1 MTRGAR
7 VGRAALLASALLL
20 AASPVLDAAAQS
32 SRETE
37 RRLER
42 VRKEL
47 RDVAAERRRLE
58 GERGAAAREL
68 RQVDERVASSSKAL
82 AETRARLAEEHAA
95 LERLQARRQELDATV
110 ATRRT
115 ELAALLRAAYTIGDD
130 AALKLML
137 AQDRVADAG
146 RLLVYHRYLQ
156 QQRSERIATL
166 QAEMVELD
174 GIEARIQDRRA
185 ALEAAQTEQRAQLAQ
200 VEADRQRRAE
210 AMKGLESRFNDR
222 SAREKALGSDA
233 RSLERVLAQLREAAR
248 RAEAERRAAAAA
260 ERARQAREA
269 REARDSGTAATPR
282 PAPRPRPQVATAPAP
297 QVGGL
302 GWPVSGSL
310 LTAYGGRLPDGR
322 SSTGVLIGAPAGTP
336 VKAVADGTVVF
347 AEWMTGYGMLLIVDH
362 GNGYMSLYAHNDAL
376 LKNAGDRV
384 TRGETLASVGN
395 SGGQGRSG
403 LYFELRQGGKPVNPA
418 TWLQR
423 R

>member
-1 MTRGAR
+1 MT
-7 VGRAALLASALLL
+7 GRATATGTALLLTALLAAAL
-20 AASPVLDAAAQS
+20 PVLEVAAQN

-58 GERGAAAREL
+58 GQRGAAAREL
-68 RQVDERVASSSKAL
+68 RQADEQVAASTTAL
-82 AETRARLAEEHAA
+82 RETRIKLAAEQAE
-95 LERLQARRQELDATV
+95 LERLQARRQTLIATV
-110 ATRRT
+110 EQRRA
-115 ELAALLRAAYTIGDD
+115 ELATLLRAAYTIGDE

-156 QQRSERIATL
+156 QQRSERIAEL
-166 QAEMVELD
+166 RAEMTELD
-174 GIEARIQDRRA
+174 GMEAAIQDRRA
-185 ALEAAQTEQRAQLAQ
+185 ALEAAHAEQRARLAQ
-200 VEADRQRRAE
+200 VETDRSKRADAV
-210 AMKGLESRFNDR
+210 KGLDAKFNDR
-222 SAREKALGSDA
+222 SAREKALGQDA
-233 RSLERVLAQLREAAR
+233 RALERVLAQLRAAAR

-260 ERARQAREA
+260 AREREA
-269 REARDSGTAATPR
+269 REAREVRQSGSSPR
-282 PAPRPRPQVATAPAP
+282 PPSRPRPRVARAPAP

-302 GWPVSGSL
+302 GWPISGAL
-310 LTAYGGRLPDGR
+310 LTAFGGRLPDG
-322 SSTGVLIGAPAGTP
+322 SSSNGVLIGAAAGTP

-376 LKNAGDRV
+376 LRKTGDAV
-384 TRGETLASVGN
+384 KRGDTVASVGN

-403 LYFELRQGGKPVNPA
+403 LYFELRQNGKPVNPT

>member
-1 MTRGAR
+1 MTRGAMA
-7 VGRAALLASALLL
+7 GRAALLATALLL
-20 AASPVLDAAAQS
+20 AASPVLDAGAQS

-82 AETRARLAEEHAA
+82 AETRRKLAEEQAA
-95 LERLQARRQELDATV
+95 LARLQARRQELDATV

-156 QQRSERIATL
+156 QQRSARIATL

-174 GIEARIQDRRA
+174 GLEAQIQDRRA
-185 ALEAAQTEQRAQLAQ
+185 ALEAAQVEQRGQLAQ

-210 AMKGLESRFNDR
+210 AMKTLESRFNDR
-222 SAREKALGSDA
+222 SAREQALGSDA

-269 REARDSGTAATPR
+269 RDSGATPR

-336 VKAVADGTVVF
+336 VKAVTLLSRRADD
-347 AEWMTGYGMLLIVDH
+347 AETTRTPMRETAL
-362 GNGYMSLYAHNDAL
+362 NGEYTAHLPQARPRVR
-376 LKNAGDRV
+376 DRV
-384 TRGETLASVGN
+384 RSTRS
-395 SGGQGRSG
+395 R
-403 LYFELRQGGKPVNPA
+403 
-418 TWLQR
+418 
-423 R
+423 

>member
-1 MTRGAR
+1 MIRSR
-7 VGRAALLASALLL
+7 ILLL
-20 AASPVLDAAAQS
+20 AALLVAALPVLEASAQS

-47 RDVAAERRRLE
+47 RDVASERRRLE
-58 GERGAAAREL
+58 GERGTAAREL
-68 RQVDERVASSSKAL
+68 RAADEQVAAS
-82 AETRARLAEEHAA
+82 TRALRDTRIKLAEEQMA
-95 LERLQARRQELDATV
+95 LEKLQARRVELESTV
-110 ATRRT
+110 ETRRT
-115 ELAALLRAAYTIGDD
+115 ELAALLRSAYTIGDE

-146 RLLVYHRYLQ
+146 RLLTYHRYLQ
-156 QQRSERIATL
+156 QQRSTRIAEL
-166 QAEMVELD
+166 RAEMAELD
-174 GIEARIQDRRA
+174 GLEAAIQDRRA
-185 ALEAAQTEQRAQLAQ
+185 ALEATQVEQRTQLAK
-200 VEADRQRRAE
+200 VEADRGQRAE
-210 AMKGLESRFNDR
+210 AVKGIESRFNDR
-222 SAREKALGSDA
+222 SEREKALGRDA

-260 ERARQAREA
+260 AREREAREA
-269 REARDSGTAATPR
+269 REAQASGRPRPTPR
-282 PAPRPRPQVATAPAP
+282 PPTQVARNAAP

-302 GWPVSGSL
+302 GWPISGSL
-310 LTAYGGRLPDGR
+310 LTPYGGKLPDGR
-322 SSTGVLIGAPAGTP
+322 SSTGILIGAPAGTS

-362 GNGYMSLYAHNDAL
+362 GNGYMSLYAHNDGL
-376 LKNAGDRV
+376 QKNVGDAVR
-384 TRGETLASVGN
+384 RGDTVASVGS

-403 LYFELRQGGKPVNPA
+403 LYFELRQNGTPVNPT

>member
-1 MTRGAR
+1 MTRGAM
-7 VGRAALLASALLL
+7 VGRAALLATALLL
-20 AASPVLDAAAQS
+20 AAAPAFDAAAQS

-58 GERGAAAREL
+58 GQRGAAAREL
-68 RQVDERVASSSKAL
+68 RQVDEQVATSSKAL
-82 AETRARLAEEHAA
+82 AETRRRLAEEQAA
-95 LERLQARRQELDATV
+95 LERLQSRRQALDATV

-115 ELAALLRAAYTIGDD
+115 ELATLLRAAYTIGDD

-166 QAEMVELD
+166 QAEMAELD
-174 GIEARIQDRRA
+174 GIEAQIQDRRA

-200 VEADRQRRAE
+200 VEADRQRRSE

-269 REARDSGTAATPR
+269 RDSGTASTPR

-376 LKNAGDRV
+376 LKTAGDRV

>member
-1 MTRGAR
+1 MSS
-7 VGRAALLASALLL
+7 GRALLL
-20 AASPVLDAAAQS
+20 VALLVAALPVLDAAAQN

-58 GERGAAAREL
+58 GQRGEAARDL
-68 RQVDERVASSSKAL
+68 RAADEQVSTSARAL
-82 AETRARLAEEHAA
+82 RDTRIKLAEEQIA
-95 LERLQARRQELDATV
+95 LETLQARRVELESTV
-110 ATRRT
+110 EARRA
-115 ELAALLRAAYTIGDD
+115 ELAALVRAAYTVGDE

-146 RLLVYHRYLQ
+146 RLLTYHRYLQ
-156 QQRSERIATL
+156 QQRSTRISEL
-166 QAEMVELD
+166 RAEAAELD
-174 GIEARIQDRRA
+174 GIEAAIHDRRA
-185 ALEAAQTEQRAQLAQ
+185 ALEAAQVEQRAQLAK
-200 VEADRQRRAE
+200 VETDRSQRAE
-210 AMKGLESRFNDR
+210 AVKGIESRFSDR
-222 SAREKALGSDA
+222 SAREKALGRDA
-233 RSLERVLAQLREAAR
+233 RSLERVLTQLREAAR

-260 ERARQAREA
+260 AREREAREA
-269 REARDSGTAATPR
+269 REATAAG
-282 PAPRPRPQVATAPAP
+282 RPRPPPRPPTQVARTTAP

-310 LTAYGGRLPDGR
+310 LTAYGGKLPDGR
-322 SSTGVLIGAPAGTP
+322 SSTGILIGAPAGTA

-362 GNGYMSLYAHNDAL
+362 GNGYMSLYAHNDGL
-376 LKNAGDRV
+376 LK
-384 TRGETLASVGN
+384 SVGN
-395 SGGQGRSG
+395 AVRRGDTVSSVGSSGGQGRSG
-403 LYFELRQGGKPVNPA
+403 LYFELRQNGTPVNPT

>member
-1 MTRGAR
+1 MIRSR
-7 VGRAALLASALLL
+7 ALLL
-20 AASPVLDAAAQS
+20 AALLVAALPVLEASAQS

-47 RDVAAERRRLE
+47 RDVASERRRLE
-58 GERGAAAREL
+58 GERGTAAREL
-68 RQVDERVASSSKAL
+68 RAADEQVAAS
-82 AETRARLAEEHAA
+82 TRALRDTRIKLAEEQIA
-95 LERLQARRQELDATV
+95 LEKLQARRVELESTV
-110 ATRRT
+110 ETRRT
-115 ELAALLRAAYTIGDD
+115 ELAALVRSAYTIGDE

-146 RLLVYHRYLQ
+146 RLLTYHRYLQ
-156 QQRSERIATL
+156 QQRSTRIAEL
-166 QAEMVELD
+166 RAEMAELD
-174 GIEARIQDRRA
+174 GLEAAIHDRRA
-185 ALEAAQTEQRAQLAQ
+185 ALEAAQAAQRTQLAK
-200 VEADRQRRAE
+200 VETDRGQRAE
-210 AMKGLESRFNDR
+210 AVKGIESRFNDR
-222 SAREKALGSDA
+222 SEREKALGRDA

-260 ERARQAREA
+260 AREREAREA
-269 REARDSGTAATPR
+269 REAQASG
-282 PAPRPRPQVATAPAP
+282 RPRPPPRPPTQVARNAAP

-302 GWPVSGSL
+302 GWPISGSL
-310 LTAYGGRLPDGR
+310 LTAYGGKLPDGR
-322 SSTGVLIGAPAGTP
+322 SSTGIMIGAPAGTP

-362 GNGYMSLYAHNDAL
+362 GNGYMSLYAHNDGL
-376 LKNAGDRV
+376 LKSVGSSVRRGDTV
-384 TRGETLASVGN
+384 ASVGS

-403 LYFELRQGGKPVNPA
+403 LYFELRQNGTPVNPT

>member
-1 MTRGAR
+1 MARGR
-7 VGRAALLASALLL
+7 ALLL
-20 AASPVLDAAAQS
+20 VALLVAALPVLDTAAQN

-58 GERGAAAREL
+58 GQRGEAARDL
-68 RQVDERVASSSKAL
+68 RAADEQVSTSARAL
-82 AETRARLAEEHAA
+82 RDTRIKLAEEQIA
-95 LERLQARRQELDATV
+95 LETLQARRVELESTV
-110 ATRRT
+110 EARRA
-115 ELAALLRAAYTIGDD
+115 ELAALVRAAYTVGDE

-146 RLLVYHRYLQ
+146 RLLTYHRYLQ
-156 QQRSERIATL
+156 QQRSTRISEL
-166 QAEMVELD
+166 RAEAAELD
-174 GIEARIQDRRA
+174 GIEAAIHDRRA
-185 ALEAAQTEQRAQLAQ
+185 ALEAAQVEQRAQLAK
-200 VEADRQRRAE
+200 VETDRSQRAE
-210 AMKGLESRFNDR
+210 AVKGIESRFSDR
-222 SAREKALGSDA
+222 SAREKALGRDA
-233 RSLERVLAQLREAAR
+233 RSLERVLTQLREAAR

-260 ERARQAREA
+260 AREREAREA
-269 REARDSGTAATPR
+269 REATAAG
-282 PAPRPRPQVATAPAP
+282 RPRPPPRPPTQVARTTAP

-310 LTAYGGRLPDGR
+310 LTAYGGKLPDGR
-322 SSTGVLIGAPAGTP
+322 SSTGILIGAPAGTA

-362 GNGYMSLYAHNDAL
+362 GNGYMSLYAHNDGL
-376 LKNAGDRV
+376 LK
-384 TRGETLASVGN
+384 SVGN
-395 SGGQGRSG
+395 TVRRGDTVSSVGSSGGQGRSG
-403 LYFELRQGGKPVNPA
+403 LYFELRQNGAPVNPT

>member
-1 MTRGAR
+1 MARGR
-7 VGRAALLASALLL
+7 ALLL
-20 AASPVLDAAAQS
+20 VALLVAALPVLDAAAQN

-58 GERGAAAREL
+58 GQRGEAARDL
-68 RQVDERVASSSKAL
+68 RAADEQVADSSRVL
-82 AETRARLAEEHAA
+82 RETRIKLAEEQAA
-95 LERLQARRQELDATV
+95 LTKLQARRTELESTV
-110 ATRRT
+110 ETRRT
-115 ELAALLRAAYTIGDD
+115 ELAALVRAAYTVGDE

-146 RLLVYHRYLQ
+146 RLLTYHRYLQ
-156 QQRSERIATL
+156 QQRSTRIAEL
-166 QAEMVELD
+166 RAEMAELD
-174 GIEARIQDRRA
+174 GIEAAIQDRRA
-185 ALEAAQTEQRAQLAQ
+185 ALEATQIEQRAQLAK
-200 VEADRQRRAE
+200 VETDRSQRAE
-210 AMKGLESRFNDR
+210 AVKGIESRFSDR
-222 SAREKALGSDA
+222 SAREQALGRDA
-233 RSLERVLAQLREAAR
+233 RSLERVLTQLREAAR

-260 ERARQAREA
+260 AREREAREA
-269 REARDSGTAATPR
+269 REATAAG
-282 PAPRPRPQVATAPAP
+282 RPRPPPRPPTQVARTTAP

-310 LTAYGGRLPDGR
+310 LTAYGGKLPDGR
-322 SSTGVLIGAPAGTP
+322 SSTGILIGAPAGTS

-362 GNGYMSLYAHNDAL
+362 GNGYMSLYGHNDTL
-376 LKNAGDRV
+376 LKSVGSSVRRGDTVAG
-384 TRGETLASVGN
+384 VGN

-403 LYFELRQGGKPVNPA
+403 LYFELRQDGRPVNPT

>member
-1 MTRGAR
+1 MTRGAM
-7 VGRAALLASALLL
+7 VGRAALLATALLL
-20 AASPVLDAAAQS
+20 AAAPVFDTAAQS

-58 GERGAAAREL
+58 GQRGAAAREL
-68 RQVDERVASSSKAL
+68 RQVDEQVATSSKAL
-82 AETRARLAEEHAA
+82 AETRRRLAEEQAA
-95 LERLQARRQELDATV
+95 LERLQSRRQALDATV

-115 ELAALLRAAYTIGDD
+115 ELATLLRAAYTIGDD

-166 QAEMVELD
+166 QAEMAELD
-174 GIEARIQDRRA
+174 GIEAQIQDRRA

-200 VEADRQRRAE
+200 VEADRQRRSE

-269 REARDSGTAATPR
+269 RDSGTASTPR

-376 LKNAGDRV
+376 LKTAGDRV

>member
-1 MTRGAR
+1 MPRGR
-7 VGRAALLASALLL
+7 ALLL
-20 AASPVLDAAAQS
+20 VALLVAALPVFEASAQS

-58 GERGAAAREL
+58 GQRGKAARDL
-68 RQVDERVASSSKAL
+68 RAADEQVDVSTRAL
-82 AETRARLAEEHAA
+82 RETRVRLAEEQIA
-95 LERLQARRQELDATV
+95 LEKLQARRVELESTVETRRQELAS
-110 ATRRT
+110 
-115 ELAALLRAAYTIGDD
+115 LLRAAYTVGDE

-146 RLLVYHRYLQ
+146 RLLTYHRYLQ
-156 QQRSERIATL
+156 QQRSTRIGEL
-166 QAEMVELD
+166 RAEMQELD
-174 GIEARIQDRRA
+174 GIEAAIQERRA
-185 ALEAAQTEQRAQLAQ
+185 ALEATQAEQRAQLER
-200 VEADRQRRAE
+200 VERDRIARAE
-210 AMKGLESRFNDR
+210 AVKGIESRFNDR
-222 SAREKALGSDA
+222 SAREKALGRDA

-260 ERARQAREA
+260 AREREA
-269 REARDSGTAATPR
+269 RETREAA
-282 PAPRPRPQVATAPAP
+282 AAGRPRPPPRPPTQVARTAAP

-302 GWPVSGSL
+302 GWPISGSL
-310 LTAYGGRLPDGR
+310 LTPYGGKLPDGR
-322 SSTGVLIGAPAGTP
+322 SSTGILIGAPAGTP

-362 GNGYMSLYAHNDAL
+362 GNGYMSLYAHNDGL
-376 LKNAGDRV
+376 LKSVGNTVRRGD
-384 TRGETLASVGN
+384 TLASVGN

-403 LYFELRQGGKPVNPA
+403 LYFELRQNGTPVNPT

>member
-1 MTRGAR
+1 MARGR
-7 VGRAALLASALLL
+7 ALLL
-20 AASPVLDAAAQS
+20 VALLTAALPMLQAAAQN

-42 VRKEL
+42 IRKEL

-58 GERGAAAREL
+58 GQRGEAAREL
-68 RQVDERVASSSKAL
+68 RSADEQVDVSTRAL
-82 AETRARLAEEHAA
+82 RETRVKLAEEQIA
-95 LERLQARRQELDATV
+95 LENLQARRVELESTV
-110 ATRRT
+110 ETRRQ
-115 ELAALLRAAYTIGDD
+115 ELAALLRAAYTVGDE

-146 RLLVYHRYLQ
+146 RLLTYHRYLQ
-156 QQRSERIATL
+156 QQRSTRIGEL
-166 QAEMVELD
+166 RAEMEELD
-174 GIEARIQDRRA
+174 GIEAAIQERRA
-185 ALEAAQTEQRAQLAQ
+185 ALEATQAEQRAQLAK
-200 VEADRQRRAE
+200 VESDRRARAE
-210 AMKGLESRFNDR
+210 AVKGIESRFNDR
-222 SAREKALGSDA
+222 SAREKALGRDA

-248 RAEAERRAAAAA
+248 RAEAERRAAAAR
-260 ERARQAREA
+260 EREA
-269 REARDSGTAATPR
+269 REARAATAAGKPR
-282 PAPRPRPQVATAPAP
+282 PAPRPPTQVARSAAP

-310 LTAYGGRLPDGR
+310 LTPYGGKLPDGR
-322 SSTGVLIGAPAGTP
+322 SSTGILIGAAAGTP

-362 GNGYMSLYAHNDAL
+362 GNGYMSLYAHNDGL
-376 LKNAGDRV
+376 LKSVGNTVRRGDTV
-384 TRGETLASVGN
+384 ASVGN

-403 LYFELRQGGKPVNPA
+403 LYFELRQNGTPVNPT

>member
-1 MTRGAR
+1 MSRGR
-7 VGRAALLASALLL
+7 ALLL
-20 AASPVLDAAAQS
+20 VALLVAALPVLDAAGQN

-58 GERGAAAREL
+58 GQRGEAARDL
-68 RQVDERVASSSKAL
+68 RAADEQVSTSARAL
-82 AETRARLAEEHAA
+82 RDTRIKLAEEQIA
-95 LERLQARRQELDATV
+95 LEKLQARRVELESTV
-110 ATRRT
+110 ETRRE
-115 ELAALLRAAYTIGDD
+115 ELAALVRAAYTVGDE

-146 RLLVYHRYLQ
+146 RLLTYHRYLQ
-156 QQRSERIATL
+156 QQRSTRISEL
-166 QAEMVELD
+166 RAEMAELD
-174 GIEARIQDRRA
+174 GIEAAIQDRRA
-185 ALEAAQTEQRAQLAQ
+185 GLEAAQVEQRAQLAK
-200 VEADRQRRAE
+200 VESDRSQRAE
-210 AMKGLESRFNDR
+210 AVKGIESRFSDR
-222 SAREKALGSDA
+222 SAREKALGRDA
-233 RSLERVLAQLREAAR
+233 RSLERVLTQLREAAR

-260 ERARQAREA
+260 AREREAREA
-269 REARDSGTAATPR
+269 REATAAG
-282 PAPRPRPQVATAPAP
+282 RPRPPPRPPTQVARTTAP

-310 LTAYGGRLPDGR
+310 LTAYGGKLPDGR
-322 SSTGVLIGAPAGTP
+322 SSTGILIGAPAGTA

-362 GNGYMSLYAHNDAL
+362 GNGYMSLYAHNDGL
-376 LKNAGDRV
+376 LK
-384 TRGETLASVGN
+384 SVGN
-395 SGGQGRSG
+395 AVRRGDTVSSVGSSGGQGRSG
-403 LYFELRQGGKPVNPA
+403 LYFELRQNGTPVNPT

>member
-156 QQRSERIATL
+156 QQR
-166 QAEMVELD
+166 
-174 GIEARIQDRRA
+174 
-185 ALEAAQTEQRAQLAQ
+185 
-200 VEADRQRRAE
+200 
-210 AMKGLESRFNDR
+210 
-222 SAREKALGSDA
+222 
-233 RSLERVLAQLREAAR
+233 
-248 RAEAERRAAAAA
+248 
-260 ERARQAREA
+260 
-269 REARDSGTAATPR
+269 
-282 PAPRPRPQVATAPAP
+282 
-297 QVGGL
+297 
-302 GWPVSGSL
+302 
-310 LTAYGGRLPDGR
+310 RLPG
-322 SSTGVLIGAPAGTP
+322 
-336 VKAVADGTVVF
+336 
-347 AEWMTGYGMLLIVDH
+347 
-362 GNGYMSLYAHNDAL
+362 
-376 LKNAGDRV
+376 
-384 TRGETLASVGN
+384 
-395 SGGQGRSG
+395 
-403 LYFELRQGGKPVNPA
+403 
-418 TWLQR
+418 
-423 R
+423 

>member
-1 MTRGAR
+1 MSRGR
-7 VGRAALLASALLL
+7 ALLL
-20 AASPVLDAAAQS
+20 VALLVAALPVLDAAAQN

-58 GERGAAAREL
+58 GQRGEAARDL
-68 RQVDERVASSSKAL
+68 RAADEQVSTSARAL
-82 AETRARLAEEHAA
+82 RDTRIKLAEEQIA
-95 LERLQARRQELDATV
+95 LEKLQARRVELESTV
-110 ATRRT
+110 ETRRE
-115 ELAALLRAAYTIGDD
+115 ELAALVRAAYTVGDE

-146 RLLVYHRYLQ
+146 RLLTYHRYLQ
-156 QQRSERIATL
+156 QQRSTRISEL
-166 QAEMVELD
+166 RAEMAELD
-174 GIEARIQDRRA
+174 GIEAAIQDRRA
-185 ALEAAQTEQRAQLAQ
+185 GLEAAQVEQRAQLAK
-200 VEADRQRRAE
+200 VESDRSQRAE
-210 AMKGLESRFNDR
+210 AVKGIESRFSDR
-222 SAREKALGSDA
+222 SAREKALGRDA
-233 RSLERVLAQLREAAR
+233 RSLERVLTQLREAAR

-260 ERARQAREA
+260 AREREAREA
-269 REARDSGTAATPR
+269 REATAAG
-282 PAPRPRPQVATAPAP
+282 RPRPPPRPPTQVARTTAP

-310 LTAYGGRLPDGR
+310 LTAYGGKLPDGR
-322 SSTGVLIGAPAGTP
+322 SSTGILIGAPAGTA

-362 GNGYMSLYAHNDAL
+362 GNGYMSLYAHNDGL
-376 LKNAGDRV
+376 LK
-384 TRGETLASVGN
+384 SVGN
-395 SGGQGRSG
+395 AVRRGDTVSSVGSSGGQGRSG
-403 LYFELRQGGKPVNPA
+403 LYFELRQNGTPVNPT

>member
-1 MTRGAR
+1 MSRGCALLL
-7 VGRAALLASALLL
+7 VALLAAGL
-20 AASPVLDAAAQS
+20 PVLEAAAQN

-42 VRKEL
+42 IRKEL

-58 GERGAAAREL
+58 GQRGEAAREL
-68 RQVDERVASSSKAL
+68 RSADEQVDVSTRAL
-82 AETRARLAEEHAA
+82 RETRVKLAEEQIA
-95 LERLQARRQELDATV
+95 LEKLQARRVELESTV
-110 ATRRT
+110 ETRRQ
-115 ELAALLRAAYTIGDD
+115 ELAALLRAAYAVGDE

-146 RLLVYHRYLQ
+146 RLLTYHRYLQ
-156 QQRSERIATL
+156 QQRSTRIGEL
-166 QAEMVELD
+166 RAEMEELD
-174 GIEARIQDRRA
+174 GIEAAIQERRA
-185 ALEAAQTEQRAQLAQ
+185 ALEATQAEQRAQLAR
-200 VEADRQRRAE
+200 VESDRRARAE
-210 AMKGLESRFNDR
+210 AVKGIESRFNDR
-222 SAREKALGSDA
+222 SAREKALGRDA

-260 ERARQAREA
+260 AREREA
-269 REARDSGTAATPR
+269 REARAATAAGKQR
-282 PAPRPRPQVATAPAP
+282 PAQRPPTQVARSAAP

-310 LTAYGGRLPDGR
+310 LTPYGGKLPDGR
-322 SSTGVLIGAPAGTP
+322 SSTGILIGAAAGTP

-362 GNGYMSLYAHNDAL
+362 GNGYMSLYAHNDGL
-376 LKNAGDRV
+376 LKSVGSTVRRGDTV
-384 TRGETLASVGN
+384 ASVGN

-403 LYFELRQGGKPVNPA
+403 LYFELRQNGTPVNPT

>member
-1 MTRGAR
+1 MTRGAM
-7 VGRAALLASALLL
+7 VGRAALLATALLL
-20 AASPVLDAAAQS
+20 AAAPVFDAAAQS

-58 GERGAAAREL
+58 GQRGAAAREL
-68 RQVDERVASSSKAL
+68 RQVDEQVATSSKAL
-82 AETRARLAEEHAA
+82 AETRRRLAEEQAA
-95 LERLQARRQELDATV
+95 LERLQSRRQALDATV
-110 ATRRT
+110 ATRRS
-115 ELAALLRAAYTIGDD
+115 ELATLLRAAYTIGDD

-166 QAEMVELD
+166 QAEMAELD
-174 GIEARIQDRRA
+174 GIEAQIQDRRA

-200 VEADRQRRAE
+200 VEADRQRRSE

-233 RSLERVLAQLREAAR
+233 RSLERVLTQLREAAR

-269 REARDSGTAATPR
+269 RDSGTASTPR

>member
-1 MTRGAR
+1 MARG
-7 VGRAALLASALLL
+7 AALLLVALLV
-20 AASPVLDAAAQS
+20 AALPALDAAAQN

-58 GERGAAAREL
+58 GQRGEAARDL
-68 RQVDERVASSSKAL
+68 RAADEQVSTSARAL
-82 AETRARLAEEHAA
+82 RETRIKLAEEQIA
-95 LERLQARRQELDATV
+95 LEKLQARRVVLESTV
-110 ATRRT
+110 ETRRE
-115 ELAALLRAAYTIGDD
+115 ELAALVRAAYTVGDE

-146 RLLVYHRYLQ
+146 RLLTYHRYLQ
-156 QQRSERIATL
+156 QQRSTRISEL
-166 QAEMVELD
+166 RAEMDELD
-174 GIEARIQDRRA
+174 GIEAAIQDRRA
-185 ALEAAQTEQRAQLAQ
+185 ALEAAQVEQRAQLAR
-200 VEADRQRRAE
+200 VESDRSQRAE
-210 AMKGLESRFNDR
+210 AVKGIESRFSDR
-222 SAREKALGSDA
+222 SAREKALGRDA
-233 RSLERVLAQLREAAR
+233 RSLERVLTQLREAAR

-260 ERARQAREA
+260 AREREAREA
-269 REARDSGTAATPR
+269 REAAA
-282 PAPRPRPQVATAPAP
+282 AGRPRPPPRPPTQVARTTAP

-310 LTAYGGRLPDGR
+310 LTAYGGKLPDGR
-322 SSTGVLIGAPAGTP
+322 SSTGILIGAPAGTA

-362 GNGYMSLYAHNDAL
+362 GNGYMSLYAHNDGL
-376 LKNAGDRV
+376 LK
-384 TRGETLASVGN
+384 SVGN
-395 SGGQGRSG
+395 AVRRGDTVSSVGSSGGQGRSG
-403 LYFELRQGGKPVNPA
+403 LYFELRQNGTPVNPT

>member
-1 MTRGAR
+1 MIRSR
-7 VGRAALLASALLL
+7 ALLL
-20 AASPVLDAAAQS
+20 AALLVAALPVLEASAQS

-47 RDVAAERRRLE
+47 RDVASERRRLE
-58 GERGAAAREL
+58 GERGTAARAL
-68 RQVDERVASSSKAL
+68 RAADEQVAAS
-82 AETRARLAEEHAA
+82 TRALRDTRIKLAEEQIA
-95 LERLQARRQELDATV
+95 LEKLQARRVELESTV
-110 ATRRT
+110 ETRRT
-115 ELAALLRAAYTIGDD
+115 ELAALVRSAYTIGDE

-146 RLLVYHRYLQ
+146 RLLTYHRYLQ
-156 QQRSERIATL
+156 QQRSTRIAEL
-166 QAEMVELD
+166 RAEMAELD
-174 GIEARIQDRRA
+174 GLEAAIHDRRA
-185 ALEAAQTEQRAQLAQ
+185 ALEAAQAAQRTQLAK
-200 VEADRQRRAE
+200 VETDRGQRAE
-210 AMKGLESRFNDR
+210 AVKGIESRFNDR
-222 SAREKALGSDA
+222 SEREKALGSDA

-269 REARDSGTAATPR
+269 REARDSGAPATPR
-282 PAPRPRPQVATAPAP
+282 PPPRPRPEVASAPAP

-376 LKNAGDRV
+376 LKNVGDRIA
-384 TRGETLASVGN
+384 RGDTLASVGN

-403 LYFELRQGGKPVNPA
+403 LYFELRQGGKPVNPS

>member
-269 REARDSGTAATPR
+269 RDSGTAATPR
-282 PAPRPRPQVATAPAP
+282 PAPRARPQVATAPAP

>member
-1 MTRGAR
+1 MSRGR
-7 VGRAALLASALLL
+7 ALLL
-20 AASPVLDAAAQS
+20 VALLVAALPALDAAAQN

-58 GERGAAAREL
+58 GQRGAAARDL
-68 RQVDERVASSSKAL
+68 RAADEQVSTSARAL
-82 AETRARLAEEHAA
+82 RDTRIKLAEEQIA
-95 LERLQARRQELDATV
+95 LEKLQARRVELESTV
-110 ATRRT
+110 ETRRA
-115 ELAALLRAAYTIGDD
+115 ELAALVRAAYTVGDE

-146 RLLVYHRYLQ
+146 RLLTYHRYLQ
-156 QQRSERIATL
+156 QQRSTRIHEL
-166 QAEMVELD
+166 RAEMDELD
-174 GIEARIQDRRA
+174 GIEAAIQDRRA
-185 ALEAAQTEQRAQLAQ
+185 ALEAAQVEQRAQLAK
-200 VEADRQRRAE
+200 VESDRSQRAE
-210 AMKGLESRFNDR
+210 AMKGIESRFSDR
-222 SAREKALGSDA
+222 SAREKALGRDA

-260 ERARQAREA
+260 AREREA
-269 REARDSGTAATPR
+269 REARDAAASG
-282 PAPRPRPQVATAPAP
+282 RPRPPPRPPTQVARTNAP

-310 LTAYGGRLPDGR
+310 LTAYGGKLPDGR
-322 SSTGVLIGAPAGTP
+322 SSTGILIGAPAGTA

-362 GNGYMSLYAHNDAL
+362 GNGYMSLYAHNDGL
-376 LKNAGDRV
+376 LK
-384 TRGETLASVGN
+384 SVGN
-395 SGGQGRSG
+395 TVRRGDTVSSVGSSGGQGRSG
-403 LYFELRQGGKPVNPA
+403 LYFELRQNGTPVNPT

>member
-1 MTRGAR
+1 MTRAAFAR
-7 VGRAALLASALLL
+7 GTALLL
-20 AASPVLDAAAQS
+20 SVLLAGVPVLDAVAQS

-58 GERGAAAREL
+58 GQRGAAAREL
-68 RQVDERVASSSKAL
+68 RQVDEQVASSSKAL
-82 AETRARLAEEHAA
+82 AETRQKLVDEQAA
-95 LERLQARRQELDATV
+95 LERLQARRQVLDATV
-110 ATRRT
+110 DSRRA
-115 ELAALLRAAYTIGDD
+115 ELATLLRSAYTIGDD

-156 QQRSERIATL
+156 QQRSARIAVL
-166 QAEMVELD
+166 RAEMAELD
-174 GIEARIQDRRA
+174 GLEAQTHERRA
-185 ALEAAQTEQRAQLAQ
+185 ALEAAQAEQRARLAQ
-200 VEADRQRRAE
+200 VERDRLRRAE
-210 AMKGLESRFNDR
+210 AIKGLEAQFNDR
-222 SAREKALGSDA
+222 SAREQALGSDA
-233 RSLERVLAQLREAAR
+233 RALERVLAQLREAAR

-260 ERARQAREA
+260 ARERAAREA
-269 REARDSGTAATPR
+269 RGSGGAAPTPR
-282 PAPRPRPQVATAPAP
+282 TPSRSRPQVASAPAP

-336 VKAVADGTVVF
+336 VKAVGDGTVVF
-347 AEWMTGYGMLLIVDH
+347 AEWMTGYGMLMIVDH

-376 LKNAGDRV
+376 LKSVGARVARGD
-384 TRGETLASVGN
+384 TLASVGN

-403 LYFELRQGGKPVNPA
+403 LYFELRQNGTPVNPA
-418 TWLQR
+418 SWLQR

>member
-269 REARDSGTAATPR
+269 RDSGTAATSR

>member
-1 MTRGAR
+1 MT
-7 VGRAALLASALLL
+7 GRAIATGAALLLTALL
-20 AASPVLDAAAQS
+20 AAVLPALDVAAQS

-58 GERGAAAREL
+58 GQRGAAAREL
-68 RQVDERVASSSKAL
+68 RQADEQVAASTTAL
-82 AETRARLAEEHAA
+82 RETRIKLAAEQAE
-95 LERLQARRQELDATV
+95 LERLQARRQTLTATV
-110 ATRRT
+110 EQRRA
-115 ELAALLRAAYTIGDD
+115 ELATLLRAAYTIGDE

-166 QAEMVELD
+166 RAEMDELD
-174 GIEARIQDRRA
+174 GMEAAIHDRRA
-185 ALEAAQTEQRAQLAQ
+185 ALEAAHAEQRVQLAR
-200 VEADRQRRAE
+200 VEADRGKRAE
-210 AMKGLESRFNDR
+210 AVKGLEAKFNDR
-222 SAREKALGSDA
+222 SAREKALGQDA
-233 RSLERVLAQLREAAR
+233 RALERVLAQLRAAAR

-260 ERARQAREA
+260 RAREA
-269 REARDSGTAATPR
+269 RESRDTTAGGRA
-282 PAPRPRPQVATAPAP
+282 PARPRTQVARAPAP

-302 GWPVSGSL
+302 GWPISGAL
-310 LTAYGGRLPDGR
+310 LTAFGGKLPDG
-322 SSTGVLIGAPAGTP
+322 SSSNGVLIGAAAGTP

-376 LKNAGDRV
+376 LRKTGDAIK
-384 TRGETLASVGN
+384 RGDTIASVGN

-403 LYFELRQGGKPVNPA
+403 LYFELRQNGKPVNPT

>member
-210 AMKGLESRFNDR
+210 AMKSLESRFNDR

-260 ERARQAREA
+260 ERARQA

>member
-95 LERLQARRQELDATV
+95 LERLQARRRELDATV

-269 REARDSGTAATPR
+269 RDSGTAATSR

>member
-1 MTRGAR
+1 MRGAR
-7 VGRAALLASALLL
+7 TIGTALLL
-20 AASPVLDAAAQS
+20 GTLLFAAVPVPDASAQT

-47 RDVAAERRRLE
+47 RDVAAERRRIE
-58 GERGAAAREL
+58 GQRGAAAREL
-68 RQVDERVASSSKAL
+68 RQVDEQVAASSKAL
-82 AETRARLAEEHAA
+82 ADTRSKLAEEQAA
-95 LERLQARRQELDATV
+95 LEQLQTRRQALDATV
-110 ATRRT
+110 ETRRT
-115 ELAALLRAAYTIGDD
+115 ELASLVRAAYTIGDD

-166 QAEMVELD
+166 RAEMAELD
-174 GIEARIQDRRA
+174 GIEAQIHDRRA
-185 ALEAAQTEQRAQLAQ
+185 ALEAAQTEQRSRLAQ
-200 VEADRQRRAE
+200 VEADRGKRAE
-210 AMKGLESRFNDR
+210 AMRGLESRFNDR
-222 SAREKALGSDA
+222 SEREKALGSDA

-269 REARDSGTAATPR
+269 REARDSGTPATPR
-282 PAPRPRPQVATAPAP
+282 PPPRPRPEVASAPAP

-376 LKNAGDRV
+376 LKNVGDRIA
-384 TRGETLASVGN
+384 RGDTLASVGN

-403 LYFELRQGGKPVNPA
+403 LYFELRQGGKPVNPS

>member
-1 MTRGAR
+1 MTRGAM
-7 VGRAALLASALLL
+7 VGRAALLATALLL
-20 AASPVLDAAAQS
+20 AAAPVFDAAAQS

-58 GERGAAAREL
+58 GQRGAAAREL
-68 RQVDERVASSSKAL
+68 RQVDEQVATSSKAL
-82 AETRARLAEEHAA
+82 AETRAKLTEEQAA
-95 LERLQARRQELDATV
+95 LERLQTRRQELDATV

-115 ELAALLRAAYTIGDD
+115 ELATLLRAAYTIGDD

-166 QAEMVELD
+166 QAEMAELD
-174 GIEARIQDRRA
+174 GIEAQIQDRRA

-200 VEADRQRRAE
+200 VEADRQRRSE

-269 REARDSGTAATPR
+269 RDSGTASTPR
-282 PAPRPRPQVATAPAP
+282 PTPRPRPQVATAPAP

-376 LKNAGDRV
+376 LKTAGDRV

>member
-1 MTRGAR
+1 MSS
-7 VGRAALLASALLL
+7 GRALLL
-20 AASPVLDAAAQS
+20 VALLVAALPVLDAAAQN

-58 GERGAAAREL
+58 GQRGAAARDL
-68 RQVDERVASSSKAL
+68 RAADEQVSTSARAL
-82 AETRARLAEEHAA
+82 RDTRIKLAEEQIA
-95 LERLQARRQELDATV
+95 LETLQARRVELESTV
-110 ATRRT
+110 EARRA
-115 ELAALLRAAYTIGDD
+115 ELAALVRAAYTVGDE

-146 RLLVYHRYLQ
+146 RLLTYHRYLQ
-156 QQRSERIATL
+156 QQRSTRISEL
-166 QAEMVELD
+166 RAEAAELD
-174 GIEARIQDRRA
+174 GIEAAIHDRRA
-185 ALEAAQTEQRAQLAQ
+185 ALEAAQVEQRAQLAK
-200 VEADRQRRAE
+200 VETDRSQRAE
-210 AMKGLESRFNDR
+210 AVKGIESRFSDR
-222 SAREKALGSDA
+222 SAREKALGRDA
-233 RSLERVLAQLREAAR
+233 RSLERVLTQLREAAR

-260 ERARQAREA
+260 AREREAREA
-269 REARDSGTAATPR
+269 REATAAG
-282 PAPRPRPQVATAPAP
+282 RPRPPPRPPTQVARTTAP

-310 LTAYGGRLPDGR
+310 LTAYGGKLPDGR
-322 SSTGVLIGAPAGTP
+322 SSTGILIGAPAGTA

-362 GNGYMSLYAHNDAL
+362 GNGYMSLYAHNDGL
-376 LKNAGDRV
+376 LK
-384 TRGETLASVGN
+384 SVGN
-395 SGGQGRSG
+395 TVRRGDTVSSVGSSGGQGRSG
-403 LYFELRQGGKPVNPA
+403 LYFELRQNGAPVNPT

>member
-1 MTRGAR
+1 MIRSR
-7 VGRAALLASALLL
+7 ILLL
-20 AASPVLDAAAQS
+20 AALLVAALPLLEASAQN

-47 RDVAAERRRLE
+47 RDVASERRRLE
-58 GERGAAAREL
+58 GERGTAAREL
-68 RQVDERVASSSKAL
+68 RAADEQVAAS
-82 AETRARLAEEHAA
+82 TRALRDTRVKLAEEQIA
-95 LERLQARRQELDATV
+95 LEKLQARRVELESTV
-110 ATRRT
+110 ETRRT
-115 ELAALLRAAYTIGDD
+115 ELAALLRSAYTIGDE

-146 RLLVYHRYLQ
+146 RLLTYHRYLQ
-156 QQRSERIATL
+156 QQRSARIAEL
-166 QAEMVELD
+166 RAEMAELD
-174 GIEARIQDRRA
+174 GLEAAIQDRRA
-185 ALEAAQTEQRAQLAQ
+185 ALEATQAEQRTQLAK
-200 VEADRQRRAE
+200 VETDRGQRAE
-210 AMKGLESRFNDR
+210 AVKGIESRFQDR
-222 SAREKALGSDA
+222 SAREKALGRDA

-260 ERARQAREA
+260 AREREAREA
-269 REARDSGTAATPR
+269 REAQASGRPRPTPR
-282 PAPRPRPQVATAPAP
+282 PPTQVARNAAP

-302 GWPVSGSL
+302 GWPISGSL
-310 LTAYGGRLPDGR
+310 LTPYGGKLPDGR
-322 SSTGVLIGAPAGTP
+322 SSTGILIGAPAGTS

-362 GNGYMSLYAHNDAL
+362 GNGYMSLYAHNDGL
-376 LKNAGDRV
+376 QKNVGDAVR
-384 TRGETLASVGN
+384 RGDTVASVGS

-403 LYFELRQGGKPVNPA
+403 LYFELRQNGTPVNPT

>member
-1 MTRGAR
+1 MSRSR
-7 VGRAALLASALLL
+7 ALLL
-20 AASPVLDAAAQS
+20 VALLVATLPVLDAAAQT

-68 RQVDERVASSSKAL
+68 RAADEQVSTSARAL
-82 AETRARLAEEHAA
+82 RDTRIKLAEEQIA
-95 LERLQARRQELDATV
+95 LEKLQARRVELESTVDA
-110 ATRRT
+110 RRA
-115 ELAALLRAAYTIGDD
+115 ELAALVRAAYTVGDE

-146 RLLVYHRYLQ
+146 RLLTYHRYLQ
-156 QQRSERIATL
+156 QQRSTRISEL
-166 QAEMVELD
+166 RAEAAELD
-174 GIEARIQDRRA
+174 GIEAAIHDRRA
-185 ALEAAQTEQRAQLAQ
+185 ALEAAQTEQRAQLAK
-200 VEADRQRRAE
+200 VETDRSQRAE
-210 AMKGLESRFNDR
+210 AVKGIESRFSDR
-222 SAREKALGSDA
+222 SAREKALGRDA
-233 RSLERVLAQLREAAR
+233 RSLERVLSQLREAAR

-260 ERARQAREA
+260 AREREAREA
-269 REARDSGTAATPR
+269 REATAAG
-282 PAPRPRPQVATAPAP
+282 RPRPPPRPPTQVARTNAP

-310 LTAYGGRLPDGR
+310 LTAYGGKLPDGR
-322 SSTGVLIGAPAGTP
+322 SSTGILIGAPAGTA

-362 GNGYMSLYAHNDAL
+362 GNGYMSLYAHNDGL
-376 LKNAGDRV
+376 LK
-384 TRGETLASVGN
+384 SVGN
-395 SGGQGRSG
+395 TVRRGDTVSSVGSSGGQGRSG
-403 LYFELRQGGKPVNPA
+403 LYFELRQNGAPVNPT

>member
-1 MTRGAR
+1 MTRGAM
-7 VGRAALLASALLL
+7 VGRAALLATALLL
-20 AASPVLDAAAQS
+20 AAAPVFDAAAQS

-269 REARDSGTAATPR
+269 RDSGTAATPR

>member
-1 MTRGAR
+1 MAR
-7 VGRAALLASALLL
+7 SATLLFAALLVAALPLCQ
-20 AASPVLDAAAQS
+20 SAAQN

-47 RDVAAERRRLE
+47 RDVASERRRLE
-58 GERGAAAREL
+58 GQRGEAAREL
-68 RQVDERVASSSKAL
+68 RAADEQVAAS
-82 AETRARLAEEHAA
+82 TRALRDTRIRLAEEQAA
-95 LERLQARRQELDATV
+95 LVKLQARRVELESTV
-110 ATRRT
+110 EARRA
-115 ELAALLRAAYTIGDD
+115 ELAALVRAAYTIGDE

-146 RLLVYHRYLQ
+146 RLLTYHRYLQ
-156 QQRSERIATL
+156 QQRSTRIAEL
-166 QAEMVELD
+166 RAEMEELD
-174 GIEARIQDRRA
+174 GLEAAIQDRRA
-185 ALEAAQTEQRAQLAQ
+185 ALEAAQVEQRTQLAKVETDRSQRAQA
-200 VEADRQRRAE
+200 V
-210 AMKGLESRFNDR
+210 KSIESRFEDR
-222 SAREKALGSDA
+222 SAREKALGRDA

-260 ERARQAREA
+260 AREREA
-269 REARDSGTAATPR
+269 REARDAQASG
-282 PAPRPRPQVATAPAP
+282 RPRPPPRPPTQVARNAAP

-302 GWPVSGSL
+302 GWPISGSL
-310 LTAYGGRLPDGR
+310 LTPYGGKLPDGR
-322 SSTGVLIGAPAGTP
+322 SSTGILIGAPAGTT

-362 GNGYMSLYAHNDAL
+362 GNGYMSLYAHNDGL
-376 LKNAGDRV
+376 QKNVGDAVR
-384 TRGETLASVGN
+384 RGDTVATVGN

-403 LYFELRQGGKPVNPA
+403 LYFELRQNGTPVNPT

>member
-1 MTRGAR
+1 MIRSR
-7 VGRAALLASALLL
+7 ILLL
-20 AASPVLDAAAQS
+20 AALLVAALPVLEASAQN

-47 RDVAAERRRLE
+47 RDVASERRRLE
-58 GERGAAAREL
+58 GERGTAAREL
-68 RQVDERVASSSKAL
+68 RAADEQVAAS
-82 AETRARLAEEHAA
+82 TRALRNTRVKLAEEQIA
-95 LERLQARRQELDATV
+95 LEKLQARRVELESTV
-110 ATRRT
+110 ETRRT
-115 ELAALLRAAYTIGDD
+115 ELAALLRSAYTIGDE

-146 RLLVYHRYLQ
+146 RLLTYHRYLQ
-156 QQRSERIATL
+156 QQRSTRIAEL
-166 QAEMVELD
+166 RAEMAELD
-174 GIEARIQDRRA
+174 GLEAAIQDRRA
-185 ALEAAQTEQRAQLAQ
+185 ALEATQVEQRTQLAK
-200 VEADRQRRAE
+200 VEADRGQRAE
-210 AMKGLESRFNDR
+210 AVKGIESRFNDR
-222 SAREKALGSDA
+222 SEREKALGRDA

-260 ERARQAREA
+260 AREREAREA
-269 REARDSGTAATPR
+269 REAQASGRPRPTPR
-282 PAPRPRPQVATAPAP
+282 PPTQVARNAAP

-302 GWPVSGSL
+302 GWPISGSL
-310 LTAYGGRLPDGR
+310 LTPYGGKLPDGR
-322 SSTGVLIGAPAGTP
+322 SSTGILIGAPAGTS

-362 GNGYMSLYAHNDAL
+362 GNGYMSLYAHNDGL
-376 LKNAGDRV
+376 QKNVGDAVR
-384 TRGETLASVGN
+384 RGDTVASVGS

-403 LYFELRQGGKPVNPA
+403 LYFELRQNGTPVNPT

>member
-1 MTRGAR
+1 MSRSR
-7 VGRAALLASALLL
+7 VLLLVALLVAAL
-20 AASPVLDAAAQS
+20 PVLDAAAQT

-42 VRKEL
+42 VRQEL

-68 RQVDERVASSSKAL
+68 RAADEQVSTSARAL
-82 AETRARLAEEHAA
+82 RDTRIKLAEEQIA
-95 LERLQARRQELDATV
+95 LEKLQARRVELESTV
-110 ATRRT
+110 EARRA
-115 ELAALLRAAYTIGDD
+115 ELAALVRAAYTVGDE

-146 RLLVYHRYLQ
+146 RLLTYHRYLQ
-156 QQRSERIATL
+156 QQRSTRISEL
-166 QAEMVELD
+166 RAEAAELD
-174 GIEARIQDRRA
+174 GIEAAIHDRRA
-185 ALEAAQTEQRAQLAQ
+185 ALEAAQVEQRAQLAK
-200 VEADRQRRAE
+200 VETDRSQRAE
-210 AMKGLESRFNDR
+210 AVKGIESRFSDR
-222 SAREKALGSDA
+222 SAREKALGRDA
-233 RSLERVLAQLREAAR
+233 RSLERVLTQLREAAR

-260 ERARQAREA
+260 AREREAREA
-269 REARDSGTAATPR
+269 REATAAG
-282 PAPRPRPQVATAPAP
+282 RPRPPPRPPTQVARTTAP

-310 LTAYGGRLPDGR
+310 LTAYGGKLPDGR
-322 SSTGVLIGAPAGTP
+322 SSTGILIGAPAGTA

-362 GNGYMSLYAHNDAL
+362 GNGYMSLYAHNDGL
-376 LKNAGDRV
+376 LK
-384 TRGETLASVGN
+384 SVGN
-395 SGGQGRSG
+395 TVRRGDTVSSVGSSGGQGRSG
-403 LYFELRQGGKPVNPA
+403 LYFELRQNGAPVNPT

>member
-1 MTRGAR
+1 MTRGAM
-7 VGRAALLASALLL
+7 VGRAALLATALLL
-20 AASPVLDAAAQS
+20 AAAPVFDAAAQS

-58 GERGAAAREL
+58 GQRGAAAREL
-68 RQVDERVASSSKAL
+68 RQVDEQVATSSKAL
-82 AETRARLAEEHAA
+82 AETRRRLAEEQAA
-95 LERLQARRQELDATV
+95 LERLQSRRQALDATV

-115 ELAALLRAAYTIGDD
+115 ELATLLRAAYTIGDD

-166 QAEMVELD
+166 QAEMAELD
-174 GIEARIQDRRA
+174 GIEAQIQDRRA

-200 VEADRQRRAE
+200 VEADRQRRSE

-269 REARDSGTAATPR
+269 RDSGTASTPR

-376 LKNAGDRV
+376 LKTAGDRV